1 MRIDPTLS
9 VHNNNVTLTNT
20 HDFIRHR
27 GHSGGTGWRR
37 RFAAAL
43 LIALAAVA
51 SGVPAF
57 AQSPALLTAQFENVP
72 ASHNGVSEFSVD
84 LRFSEAV
91 SLSADAFKVAP
102 ELLTITGGTRKNQRR
117 LVGETASPGRSM

>member
-1 MRIDPTLS
+1 M
-9 VHNNNVTLTNT
+9 TLTNT

-57 AQSPALLTAQFENVP
+57 AQSPALTAQFENVP
-72 ASHNGVSEFSVD
+72 ASHNGVSVFTVD
-84 LRFSEAV
+84 LVFSENV
-91 SLSADAFKVAP
+91 DLSFRRSR
-102 ELLTITGGTRKNQRR
+102 TGY
-117 LVGETASPGRSM
+117 